1 MYGGILMLLRFSA
14 ALSAAATAL
23 NVILT
28 DKSLSA
34 PRMVGF
40 AALRF
45 VEYFMGVVLS
55 YVATAL
61 VVTELTVKLDE
72 PQEEPSKFWQW
83 NFRQLAEIVCFFMRV
98 NIKVDGREKLPT
110 DRRYLLVCN
119 HKSLFDPVSKAK
131 VFGDENYIYISKP
144 SNFRIPVAGKV
155 MYKCGCMALNRENNR
170 EALVT
175 IKRAS
180 ELIKNDKASIVIYPE
195 GTRGKTDE
203 LLPFHAGSFKIAQRA
218 GAPIVV
224 AAAIGTDKVV
234 HNFPFKASQVTID
247 IIDVL
252 DEEFVKTH
260 STKETAEKAQSII
273 QARLDRELNK
283 ENCSNNA

>member
-1 MYGGILMLLRFSA
+1 MLLRFSA

-23 NVILT
+23 NVLLT
-28 DKSLSA
+28 GKSLSA
-34 PRMVGF
+34 TRMAGF

-45 VEYFMGVVLS
+45 VEYFMGIIVS
-55 YVATAL
+55 YAATAL

-72 PQEEPSKFWQW
+72 PQPEEPSKFWQW

-98 NIKVDGREKLPT
+98 NIKVTGREKLPT

-131 VFGDENYIYISKP
+131 VFGDENYVYISKP
-144 SNFRIPVAGKV
+144 SNFKIPIAGKV

-170 EALVT
+170 EALTT

-218 GAPIVV
+218 GSPIVV
-224 AAAIGTDKVV
+224 VAAIGTDKVV
-234 HNFPFKASQVTID
+234 HNFPFKSSTVKID
-247 IIDVL
+247 IIEVL

-260 STKETAEKAQSII
+260 STKETAELVQSMI
-273 QARLDRELNK
+273 QERLDREISK